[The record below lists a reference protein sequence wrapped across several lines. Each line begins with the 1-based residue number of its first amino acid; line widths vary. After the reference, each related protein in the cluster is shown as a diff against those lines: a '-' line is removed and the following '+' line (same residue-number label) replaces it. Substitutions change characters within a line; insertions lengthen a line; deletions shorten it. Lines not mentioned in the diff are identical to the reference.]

1 MKQNVHE
8 EIEVYTNAE
17 AETAQ
22 SSVFH
27 EDGIVHEKL
36 NEK

>member
-1 MKQNVHE
+1 MRQNVHE
-8 EIEVYTNAE
+8 EIEVCTNAE

-22 SSVFH
+22 RSVFR